1 MRVGRR
7 PSAGAARA
15 LPQRTSPYMVPSSRR
30 MARISALAARYL
42 ALALASSPSGRIFWP
57 RGPRDEL

>member
-42 ALALASSPSGRIFWP
+42 ALASSPSGRIFWP